1 MDTSTNNE
9 QLKAFVSSIAEYC
22 HVLGQPSTMILSS
35 IELLK
40 MPNIDDATRK
50 MACDTCYDAALE
62 IKNILVEMKRKCDSA
77 ETVQKA

>member
-1 MDTSTNNE
+1 MDTPANNE

-40 MPNIDDATRK
+40 MPNIDEATRK